1 MAAARHT
8 WMFRAAAVVF
18 LLFGFSWLYTF
29 GLTRYHP
36 EWRPYGLA
44 GGVIALLVGVF
55 LFRRHKL
62 AIGISA
68 VSTGFLAICAAVVAP
83 TTHGPVILFL
93 AALAIVCAVYAAL
106 AARELF
112 GRTS

>member
-1 MAAARHT
+1 MAAARYT

-18 LLFGFSWLYTF
+18 LLLGCSWLYTF
-29 GLTRYHP
+29 GFTHYLP

-44 GGVIALLVGVF
+44 GGVIALLVGAF
-55 LFRRHKL
+55 LFRRQKL
-62 AIGISA
+62 AIGVSA

-93 AALAIVCAVYAAL
+93 AALAILCGVYAAL
-106 AARELF
+106 AARVLF
-112 GRTS
+112 GRVH